1 MEPVETR
8 TVFCWWFWEI
18 FGQSWCRIWINCFFL
33 LWWCWSV
40 WLMDLYTA
48 EVSIFWTFNIHVIS
62 KTLVH
67 DTLCITAAKREY
79 NFLNRSLKRKLSINS
94 YCLKF
99 KSPLLLSKQFAYWV
113 NSSAQVFFTVRKK
126 FKAHDVTALPSA
138 IHALGSLS
146 SCRHSI
152 NS

>member
-8 TVFCWWFWEI
+8 TVFCWWFREI

-40 WLMDLYTA
+40 SLVNLCTA

-67 DTLCITAAKREY
+67 DTLCIAAAKIKD
-79 NFLNRSLKRKLSINS
+79 NCLNGLSLRKTVNQ
-94 YCLKF
+94 F
-99 KSPLLLSKQFAYWV
+99 LLLEIQI
-113 NSSAQVFFTVRKK
+113 T
-126 FKAHDVTALPSA
+126 TALVQA
-138 IHALGSLS
+138 ICILSKFLGTSLLYGTEEV
-146 SCRHSI
+146 
-152 NS
+152 